1 MAPSVDLQKTIYNEL
16 ETGGYPVRE
25 IAPAEVKEMPLIT
38 LSELNRETDFTK
50 TNKDRFTYTIMI
62 HGWSI
67 GKSSL
72 ESKTIEE
79 FIYQTMMILTTTR
92 DYKVEMV
99 NLLMTNNVRE
109 DESADRVTFHSIQQF
124 GITISKYKGED

>member
-1 MAPSVDLQKTIYNEL
+1 MAPSVDLQRTIYNEL
-16 ETGGYPVRE
+16 KAGGYPVGE

-72 ESKTIEE
+72 EAKTIEE
-79 FIYQTMMILTTTR
+79 FIYQTMMNLTTTR

-109 DESADRVTFHSIQQF
+109 DESGDRVTFHSIQQF